1 MRETE
6 MKIYCWLIALAIFF
20 GVAAH
25 GSTKTRAEGR
35 GAPAGVAGGY
45 KYEVPRRGE
54 TPGYVNYMA
63 VEDKGGGRLAV
74 YFNAADIYD
83 AGGVESSHETNA
95 GGDLTLRGNTASG
108 KISEQDGEGDVGS
121 PCPVTIT
128 FAAGRA
134 TVKSAAGCGFR
145 VSIDGVY
152 RKESARP
159 KGEEEKYVAHVEYV
173 RLDEYINSDP
183 YPPQPG
189 EEFVVENAHMID
201 EIGRDYGKGG
211 KTFEGLY
218 WLTADIDSDIVTSFR
233 AAADLAEALRP
244 KLSTRP
250 HHLRV
255 ECVLVEVSDTM
266 ETYRSAFATAVEAV
280 GADGKTLW
288 RVTGS
293 KPKSVKIRY

>member
-1 MRETE
+1 
-6 MKIYCWLIALAIFF
+6 MKISYLLIALALFL

-25 GSTKTRAEGR
+25 GSTNVRAEGR
-35 GAPAGVAGGY
+35 RAAAAVAGSY
-45 KYEVPRRGE
+45 KYEAPSLGE
-54 TPGYVNYMA
+54 TAGYLNYLA

-74 YFNAADIYD
+74 YFNAAVIYD
-83 AGGVESSHETNA
+83 AGGADSSHEMNA

-108 KISEQDGEGDVGS
+108 KISEDDGERESGA

-128 FAAGRA
+128 FNAGQA
-134 TVKSAAGCGFR
+134 TVKSAAGCGFH

-152 RKESARP
+152 KKECAKP

-173 RLDEYINSDP
+173 SLDEYVNSEP
-183 YPPQPG
+183 YPPEPG

-201 EIGRDYGKGG
+201 EIGRDYGNGG
-211 KTFEGLY
+211 KTFKGLY
-218 WLTADIDSDIVTSFR
+218 WLTADVGSDIVTSFR

-250 HHLRV
+250 HQLRV
-255 ECVLVEVSDTM
+255 ECVLVEVSDAT